1 MTLTFNNVKYIKI
14 SLASPQR
21 IRELSYGEV
30 KKPETKNY
38 KTFKPERDGLFCER
52 IFGPEKDYE
61 CACGKYKRK
70 RIKTKG
76 IICDKC
82 GVEVTKSDVRRER
95 MGHIELAAPV
105 VHFWF
110 LQGNPG
116 IISILLDLEDKQ
128 IKEVVY
134 FESFVCTDLDK
145 DNISKLM
152 FLVKLGYIN
161 KRRELVSRLEEIYE
175 SLRGNEAVDKAF
187 SFINKVG
194 TFLIDNS
201 PIFLMDSKK
210 IEKLERKLDEDYA
223 SLTKRLYSEAK
234 KEKKSNELLND
245 FIRIFENIEHID
257 KGRSDRGYK
266 GYLEIQR
273 LLHKVAFKEIFKN
286 EEKELLYETEKY
298 EKEKVV
304 FLNMIINPVE
314 EIRKIVSISLNKV
327 SQIVTKSK
335 NRAELIERIINL
347 DIGSKLVGLRD
358 KNLQKRIKKD
368 LDNVLKLVVY
378 PFISYLDSLIDASKN
393 DYISLIDSYKFSI
406 KDLKKMHNDCIEITN
421 DLYALEDDQSLL
433 QENPHLVR
441 EIKNLVSELIE
452 YKIAISDVMG
462 IVEILEN
469 LKKVNKLYS
478 DLSENTND
486 IEKWKK
492 DYLSAISQ
500 YEDLKKEYYSL
511 YRSKL
516 SDKPKDRLN
525 EVSKALREM
534 ESKILELYEYF
545 VNNIFTMIDSKFIQ
559 RVVRILSDHF
569 TVFFKLETGAEPI
582 RELLSR
588 IDLEYEKNQIKSMLS
603 GARRSDK
610 KLLRRLGVIN
620 SFIKGGVRPE
630 WMVLEVLPV
639 LPPELRP
646 IVQLEGG
653 KFASSDL
660 NDLYRRIINRNNR
673 LKRLI
678 EIQAPEIIIN
688 NEKRMLQKAVDALID
703 NAKTK
708 RPIVVSNRRV
718 LKSLSDN
725 IQGKQGRFRY
735 NLLGKRVDYSGRSV
749 IVVNPKLKFYECGL
763 PEEMVLELFKPFIIN
778 KLIEEGK
785 ADNIKKAKRMLELR
799 KPEIWPTVQRV
810 IENFPV
816 ILNRAPTLHRL
827 SIQAFY
833 PKIVKTKAI
842 QIHPLV
848 CSPYNAD
855 FDGDQMAVHIPLS
868 VEAMLEYRNL
878 LLSINN
884 MLIPANGDPANVPS
898 QDMVL
903 GAFWLTFE
911 DKKPQ
916 PDKVNIYISSPEEA
930 YRRYF
935 DLHLSLH
942 TWVYYKVDFEK
953 VANSVSE
960 VVEYRDNK
968 ILTTI
973 GRIIFNDAIR
983 KHLPDFPYINFVV
996 GKKELKWIVE
1006 ECIYKYGMYKTQPV
1020 LDELKEV
1027 GFSFATRSGTTI
1039 SVDEL
1044 IIPPRKY
1051 EIIREAEAEQVK
1063 WEEMYD
1069 LGLLNE
1075 DEYRK
1080 KIIDTWYEATDRVT
1094 EEFKEYMSKYQPL
1107 NSIWMLANSG
1117 ARGNVDQAKQLV
1129 AIRGLMVNAK
1139 GEVIPLPIK
1148 NSFAEGLGVFD
1159 YFIASH
1165 GGRKGLVDTA
1175 LRTANA
1181 GYLTRRLV
1189 DVAQDIVVRED
1200 DCQTDEYIVIR
1211 PIKVINYTSYPEE
1224 IEVKKSFGRVAAE
1237 DIPNVVN
1244 KYDIIDW
1251 NIFMRLKSAGLE
1263 RVKVFMEEEL
1273 LPLYNRVRGRIA
1285 AQDFI
1290 NPENNQVIVRKG
1302 ELIDK
1307 YKAREIAKY
1316 YVEAAVRSVL
1326 KCKVFKGVC
1335 RKCYGEDL
1343 GLGNVLVDL
1352 GEAVGIIAAQSI
1364 GEPGTQLT
1372 LRTFHT
1378 GGVALESDIIQG
1390 IPRTQELLEVRK
1402 RIRSYSDLFVTKD
1415 YKVEKIYNKHSCNV
1429 IVLRDLDSG
1438 KIEEKEIPLNKR
1450 IVVSE
1455 GQKISAGTL
1464 LVAGAFPPKEY
1475 VERVIEDVMNN
1486 AQEVQKD
1493 LEDAGVRITRFIE
1506 MIGRSE
1512 GIPLQRVLQDALSEL
1527 REIDNVLVKVD
1538 EKLRQIGISRRVKE
1552 KFEVIKISVAEA
1564 IKDIV
1569 NSSDIGVEFVKDIGN
1584 RIKKIVKDVQDILG
1598 AVKNLDLMES
1608 DTIKRAMEVSQLY
1621 ILDETQ
1627 KVYLSQG
1634 VFIHDKHMEI
1644 IIRQMFRFVRV
1655 EDPGDS
1661 TLMYGELVDKSV
1673 VEYVNNVIIGKGG
1686 KPVRAIPEIL
1696 PISKAALESESW
1708 LSAASF
1714 QETSR
1719 VISYAAISGK
1729 KDYLIGLKENI
1740 IIGKPIPVGT
1750 NYPLYKKV
1758 SADELIEDKV
1768 G

>member
-1 MTLTFNNVKYIKI
+1 MTLTFNNIKYIKI

-52 IFGPEKDYE
+52 IFGPERDYE
-61 CACGKYKRK
+61 CSCGKYKRK
-70 RIKTKG
+70 KIKTKG

-134 FESFVCTDLDK
+134 FESFVCTDLQK
-145 DNISKLM
+145 ENINKLM
-152 FLVKLGYIN
+152 FLIKLDYIRTRN
-161 KRRELVSRLEEIYE
+161 KLLKELENEYQSLFGDYEKIREDYQKVREEYEKIKQEYEKETSESQKNEIAKKYKELEKRYNELKEKYEIAKQE
-175 SLRGNEAVDKAF
+175 LPEEHEKLKKALEF
-187 SFINKVG
+187 ATKVG
-194 TFLIDNS
+194 NLLIENS
-201 PIFLMDSKK
+201 PLFQMDSKK

-223 SLTKRLYSEAK
+223 FIVKKLYTEAK
-234 KEKKSNELLND
+234 KIKGDNKAHINN
-245 FIRIFENIEHID
+245 FIKIFENIENID
-257 KGRSDRGYK
+257 KGRSDKGYK

-273 LLHKVAFKEIFKN
+273 LLHKISFKEIFKN

-304 FLNMIINPVE
+304 FLNMVINLKE
-314 EIRKIVSISLNKV
+314 EL
-327 SQIVTKSK
+327 
-335 NRAELIERIINL
+335 ERIIKISIDKLSELSIKYKDKSEFIERKINL
-347 DIGSKLVGLRD
+347 DVGAKLSTIRD
-358 KNLQKRIKKD
+358 KNIYKKIKKD
-368 LDNVLKLVVY
+368 LDTVLKSVIY
-378 PFISYLDSLIDASKN
+378 QFISYLDSLIENSKN
-393 DYISLIDSYKFSI
+393 YPDYISFIDSYKFSI
-406 KDLKKMHNDCIEITN
+406 KDLRKILNDCNQVVEN
-421 DLYALEDDQSLL
+421 LYYIDENQELA
-433 QENPHLVR
+433 QENPHLIR
-441 EIKNLVSELIE
+441 EIKNLNTELHEYKQAISEVINIVDIMDNLRKIYNDFDQKVSEEVKVWRENYLSKIYQYQKLKQEYFNNKAKLLEKSKDSIADLIKKLKE
-452 YKIAISDVMG
+452 
-462 IVEILEN
+462 LEN
-469 LKKVNKLYS
+469 ELL
-478 DLSENTND
+478 DL
-486 IEKWKK
+486 
-492 DYLSAISQ
+492 
-500 YEDLKKEYYSL
+500 YEDF
-511 YRSKL
+511 
-516 SDKPKDRLN
+516 
-525 EVSKALREM
+525 
-534 ESKILELYEYF
+534 I
-545 VNNIFTMIDSKFIQ
+545 NNIFSSIDSKFIQ
-559 RVVRILSDHF
+559 KVVRMLSENF
-569 TVFFKLETGAEPI
+569 TVFFRLETGAKPI

-588 IDLEYEKNQIKSMLS
+588 IDLEQEKNEIKKILAMKK
-603 GARRSDK
+603 GDK
-610 KLLRRLGVIN
+610 KLLRRLGIIN
-620 SFIKGGVRPE
+620 SFIKGNIRPE

-725 IQGKQGRFRY
+725 IQGKHGRFRY

-810 IENFPV
+810 VENFPV

-848 CSPYNAD
+848 CAPYNAD
-855 FDGDQMAVHIPLS
+855 FDGDQMAVHVPLS

-884 MLIPANGDPANVPS
+884 MLIPANGEPANVPS

-903 GAFWLTFE
+903 GAFWLTFGYQ
-911 DKKPQ
+911 KP
-916 PDKVNIYISSPEEA
+916 DSTNIYISSYEEA
-930 YRRYF
+930 EKRYF
-935 DLHLSLH
+935 ELKEPLY
-942 TWVYYKVDFEK
+942 TWVYYKVDFDK
-953 VANSVSE
+953 VAFSIGNIQDYKES
-960 VVEYRDNK
+960 K

-973 GRIIFNDAIR
+973 GRIIFNNAIR
-983 KHLPDFPYINFVV
+983 KYIPDFPFINFVV

-1006 ECIYKYGMYKTQPV
+1006 ECIYNYGMSETQPV
-1020 LDELKEV
+1020 LDELKEI
-1027 GFSFATRSGTTI
+1027 GFLFATRSGTTI
-1039 SVDEL
+1039 SIDEL
-1044 IIPPRKY
+1044 VIPPKKF
-1051 EIIREAEAEQVK
+1051 EIIGSAEKEQSR
-1063 WEEMYD
+1063 WEEMYE
-1069 LGLLNE
+1069 LGLLN
-1075 DEYRK
+1075 DEEYKK
-1080 KIIDTWYEATDRVT
+1080 KIIDTWYEATDKIT
-1094 EEFKEYMSKYQPL
+1094 QEFKSYMSNYQPL
-1107 NSIWMLANSG
+1107 NSIWILANSG

-1129 AIRGLMVNAK
+1129 AIRGLMVNPK
-1139 GEVIPLPIK
+1139 GEIIPLPIK
-1148 NSFAEGLGVFD
+1148 NSFTEGLGIFD

-1175 LRTANA
+1175 LRTADA

-1189 DVAQDIVVRED
+1189 DVAQDVVVREE
-1200 DCQTDEYIVIR
+1200 DCKTDEYITIK
-1211 PIKVINYTSYPEE
+1211 PIKIINYNYDPEE
-1224 IEVKKSFGRVAAE
+1224 ISVENCFGRVLAE
-1237 DIPNVVN
+1237 DVN
-1244 KYDIIDW
+1244 GIAKKFDVINWQIYKDLI
-1251 NIFMRLKSAGLE
+1251 KSE
-1263 RVKVFMEEEL
+1263 KNYVKVFIEEEL
-1273 LPLYNRVRGRIA
+1273 LPLANRVRGRVA
-1285 AQDFI
+1285 AQDFV
-1290 NPENNQVIVRKG
+1290 NPETGQLIVEKG
-1302 ELIDK
+1302 QLIDRK
-1307 YKAREIAKY
+1307 KAKEISKY
-1316 YVEAAVRSVL
+1316 YLEAKVRSVL

-1352 GEAVGIIAAQSI
+1352 GEAVGIISAQSI

-1390 IPRTQELLEVRK
+1390 IPRVQELLEVRK
-1402 RIRSYSDLFVTKD
+1402 KTRFHSNLFALEDSVVERIYSRTAS
-1415 YKVEKIYNKHSCNV
+1415 KVV
-1429 IVLRDLDSG
+1429 VLRGLDSG
-1438 KIEEKEIPLNKR
+1438 REYSLEVPLNKKI
-1450 IVVSE
+1450 IVTE
-1455 GQKISAGTL
+1455 GQKVNAGNLIVMGTL
-1464 LVAGAFPPKEY
+1464 SPKEF
-1475 VERVIEDVMNN
+1475 VDKVIEDVLSNDREADLIHHPN
-1486 AQEVQKD
+1486 IRKAIEIAQMYV
-1493 LEDAGVRITRFIE
+1493 
-1506 MIGRSE
+1506 
-1512 GIPLQRVLQDALSEL
+1512 
-1527 REIDNVLVKVD
+1527 
-1538 EKLRQIGISRRVKE
+1538 
-1552 KFEVIKISVAEA
+1552 
-1564 IKDIV
+1564 
-1569 NSSDIGVEFVKDIGN
+1569 
-1584 RIKKIVKDVQDILG
+1584 
-1598 AVKNLDLMES
+1598 
-1608 DTIKRAMEVSQLY
+1608 
-1621 ILDETQ
+1621 LDEMQ
-1627 KVYLSQG
+1627 KVYLNQG
-1634 VFIHDKHMEI
+1634 VSIHDKHMEI

-1655 EDPGDS
+1655 DDPGDS
-1661 TLMYGELVDKSV
+1661 TLMYGELVDKNIV
-1673 VEYVNNVIIGKGG
+1673 AYINEIIAKRGG
-1686 KPVRAIPEIL
+1686 KLVKAVPEVL

-1714 QETSR
+1714 QETTK
-1719 VISYAAISGK
+1719 VISYSAISGK
-1729 KDYLIGLKENI
+1729 KDYLVGLKENI

-1750 NYPLYKKV
+1750 NYPLYKNVTIEEMIEEKV
-1758 SADELIEDKV
+1758 
-1768 G
+1768 

>member
-1 MTLTFNNVKYIKI
+1 MTLTFNNIKYIKI

-95 MGHIELAAPV
+95 MGHIELASPV

-116 IISILLDLEDKQ
+116 IISMLLDLEDRQ

-134 FESFVCTDLDK
+134 FESFVCTDI
-145 DNISKLM
+145 NIENINKLY
-152 FLVKLGYIN
+152 FLIKLGYIN
-161 KRRELVSRLEEIYE
+161 KRKELVKRLEEAYE
-175 SLRGNEAVDKAF
+175 EIKGNEVVDKAF
-187 SFINKVG
+187 DFVNKVG
-194 TFLIDNS
+194 NFLIDNS
-201 PIFLMDSKK
+201 PIFQMDSKK

-223 SLTKRLYSEAK
+223 FITKRLYTELK
-234 KEKKSNELLND
+234 KNPKLSD
-245 FIRIFENIEHID
+245 FIKIFESIEHVD
-257 KGRSDRGYK
+257 KGRSDKGYK

-273 LLHKVAFKEIFKN
+273 LLHKVKFKEIFKN

-298 EKEKVV
+298 EKEKIITLNIVV
-304 FLNMIINPVE
+304 NPKE
-314 EIRKIVSISLNKV
+314 EIEKILSLTINRIK
-327 SQIVTKSK
+327 QIVAKYK
-335 NRAELIERIINL
+335 DKAELIERIINI
-347 DIGSKLVGLRD
+347 DISSKLNNVKD
-358 KNLQKRIKKD
+358 KNVLKRIKRD
-368 LDNVLKLVVY
+368 LDVVLKNITY
-378 PFISYLDSLIDASKN
+378 PLISNLDAIVENSSNYPDYLTFINSYKISSKEFKKMYNECNEVIDSLSILEN
-393 DYISLIDSYKFSI
+393 DEEFVK
-406 KDLKKMHNDCIEITN
+406 
-421 DLYALEDDQSLL
+421 
-433 QENPHLVR
+433 ENPYLLR
-441 EIKNLVSELIE
+441 EIKGLNSELID
-452 YKIAISDVMG
+452 YKITISD
-462 IVEILEN
+462 ILNLIDIIEN
-469 LKKVNKLYS
+469 CRKNYGEFENNEWKEKY
-478 DLSENTND
+478 LSE
-486 IEKWKK
+486 IKK
-492 DYLSAISQ
+492 
-500 YEDLKKEYYSL
+500 YEELKDEYYSL
-511 YRSKL
+511 QKKTVEKQKEKIVEL
-516 SDKPKDRLN
+516 GKQ
-525 EVSKALREM
+525 LREQ
-534 ESKILELYEYF
+534 EAKIIELYSEFISDIYSN
-545 VNNIFTMIDSKFIQ
+545 VDIKFIQ
-559 RVVRILSDHF
+559 KVVRMLADNF
-569 TVFFKLETGAEPI
+569 TVFFRLETGAEPI
-582 RELLSR
+582 KKLLSR
-588 IDLEYEKNQIKSMLS
+588 IDLEEEKRITKNLLS
-603 GARRSDK
+603 TTKKGDK
-610 KLLRRLGVIN
+610 KLLRRLGIIN
-620 SFIKGGVRPE
+620 SFIKGGIRPE

-678 EIQAPEIIIN
+678 EIQAPEIIVN

-708 RPIVVSNRRV
+708 RPIAVSNRRV

-778 KLIEEGK
+778 KLIEDGK
-785 ADNIKKAKRMLELR
+785 ADNIKRAKRMLELR
-799 KPEIWPTVQRV
+799 KPEIWSTVQKV

-855 FDGDQMAVHIPLS
+855 FDGDQMAVHVPLS

-884 MLIPANGDPANVPS
+884 MLIPANGEPANVPS

-911 DKKPQ
+911 QSKPQ
-916 PDKVNIYISSPEEA
+916 NVTKFISSYEEA
-930 YRRYF
+930 ERVYF
-935 DLHLSLH
+935 DLHYSLH
-942 TWVYYKVDFEK
+942 TWVYYKTNFDK
-953 VANSVSE
+953 LAISPNN
-960 VVEYRDNK
+960 VVEYRDTK

-973 GRIIFNDAIR
+973 GRIIFNQAIR
-983 KHLPDFPYINFVV
+983 KHLPDFPFINFVV

-1027 GFSFATRSGTTI
+1027 GFFFATKSGTTI
-1039 SVDEL
+1039 SIDEL
-1044 IIPPRKY
+1044 VIPPKKY
-1051 EIIREAEAEQVK
+1051 EIIKQAENEQQK
-1063 WEEMYD
+1063 WEQMYE
-1069 LGLLNE
+1069 LGLLSE
-1075 DEYRK
+1075 EEYKK
-1080 KIIDTWYEATDRVT
+1080 KIIDTWYEATDKVT
-1094 EEFKEYMSKYQPL
+1094 EEFKSFMSKEQPL

-1129 AIRGLMVNAK
+1129 AIRGLMVNPK
-1139 GEVIPLPIK
+1139 GEIIPLPIK
-1148 NSFAEGLGVFD
+1148 NSFTEGLGIFD

-1175 LRTANA
+1175 LRTADA

-1189 DVAQDIVVRED
+1189 DVAQDVVVREE
-1200 DCQTDEYIVIR
+1200 DCGTEEYIIVK
-1211 PIKVINYTSYPEE
+1211 PIKSVNYTFEPEE
-1224 IEVKKSFGRVAAE
+1224 VEVSKSFGRVLAT
-1237 DIPNVVN
+1237 NVDGIAKKFDV
-1244 KYDIIDW
+1244 IDW
-1251 NIFMRLKSAGLE
+1251 QVYKKLLSSSLSKVL
-1263 RVKVFMEEEL
+1263 VFMEEEY
-1273 LPLYNRVRGRIA
+1273 LPLANRIRGRIA
-1285 AQDFI
+1285 AEDFV
-1290 NPENNQVIVRKG
+1290 NPENGEVIVKKG
-1302 ELIDK
+1302 ELIDR

-1316 YVEAAVRSVL
+1316 YLEAKVRSVL

-1343 GLGNVLVDL
+1343 GLGNRLIDL

-1390 IPRTQELLEVRK
+1390 IPRVQELLEVRK
-1402 RIRSYSDLFVTKD
+1402 KTRFHSNLFAIEDSIVERIYQ
-1415 YKVEKIYNKHSCNV
+1415 KHSSKV
-1429 IVLRDLDSG
+1429 VVLRGIQSG
-1438 KIEEKEIPLNKR
+1438 KEYSLEVPFGKK
-1450 IVVSE
+1450 VVVLE
-1455 GQKISAGTL
+1455 GQKVPAGSLVVSGTIS
-1464 LVAGAFPPKEY
+1464 PKEFI
-1475 VERVIEDVMNN
+1475 EKVIE
-1486 AQEVQKD
+1486 K
-1493 LEDAGVRITRFIE
+1493 
-1506 MIGRSE
+1506 
-1512 GIPLQRVLQDALSEL
+1512 VLQEDKDADLIHHPEVNKAI
-1527 REIDNVLVKVD
+1527 EIAQNYV
-1538 EKLRQIGISRRVKE
+1538 
-1552 KFEVIKISVAEA
+1552 
-1564 IKDIV
+1564 
-1569 NSSDIGVEFVKDIGN
+1569 
-1584 RIKKIVKDVQDILG
+1584 
-1598 AVKNLDLMES
+1598 
-1608 DTIKRAMEVSQLY
+1608 
-1621 ILDETQ
+1621 LDEMQ

-1634 VFIHDKHMEI
+1634 VSIHDKHMEI

-1655 EDPGDS
+1655 DDPGDS
-1661 TLMYGELVDKSV
+1661 SLMYGELVDKTV
-1673 VEYVNNVIIGKGG
+1673 VEYLNEIIAKNGG
-1686 KPVRAIPEIL
+1686 KFVKAVPEVL
-1696 PISKAALESESW
+1696 AISKAALESESW

-1714 QETSR
+1714 QETTK
-1719 VISYAAISGK
+1719 VISYASISGK
-1729 KDYLIGLKENI
+1729 RDYLIGLKENI

-1750 NYPLYKKV
+1750 SYPAYKKV
-1758 SADELIEDKV
+1758 DIKEMIEEKV
-1768 G
+1768 S

>member
-1 MTLTFNNVKYIKI
+1 MTLTFNNIKYIRI
-14 SLASPQR
+14 ALASPQR

-61 CACGKYKRK
+61 CSCGKYKRK

-95 MGHIELAAPV
+95 MGHIELASPV

-116 IISILLDLEDKQ
+116 IISILLDLEDRQ

-134 FESFVCTDLDK
+134 FESFVCTDLDQ

-161 KRRELVSRLEEIYE
+161 KRGELVKRLEEEYKV
-175 SLRGNEAVDKAF
+175 LKGNEVVDKAF
-187 SFINKVG
+187 EFVNKVG
-194 TFLIDNS
+194 VFLIDNS
-201 PIFLMDSKK
+201 PIFQMNSKK

-223 SLTKRLYSEAK
+223 FLTKKLYSEARK
-234 KEKKSNELLND
+234 DKRIND
-245 FIRIFENIEHID
+245 FIKIFENIEHID

-273 LLHKVAFKEIFKN
+273 LLHKIAFKEIFKN

-304 FLNMIINPVE
+304 FLNMLINIKE
-314 EIRKIVSISLNKV
+314 EIEKIVKISVNKI
-327 SQIVTKSK
+327 SQIITKYKDKS
-335 NRAELIERIINL
+335 EFIERLVNL
-347 DIGSKLVGLRD
+347 DIGSKLSILKD
-358 KNLQKRIKKD
+358 KNVYKKIKKD
-368 LDNVLKLVVY
+368 MDNVLKMVVY
-378 PFISYLDSLIDASKN
+378 PFISYLDSIIENSKN
-393 DYISLIDSYKFSI
+393 YSDYLSFINSYKFSS
-406 KDLKKMHNDCIEITN
+406 KDLKKINDDCN
-421 DLYALEDDQSLL
+421 DILVNLSKLEEDQEFV
-433 QENPHLVR
+433 QDNPHLIR
-441 EIKNLVSELIE
+441 EVKNLISELVE
-452 YKIAISDVMG
+452 YRIVISDIRN
-462 IVEILEN
+462 IVDIIEN
-469 LKKVNKLYS
+469 LKKLYS
-478 DLSENTND
+478 DFDEKVSKDSKEKIVNEVKELRERYFFLIKAYEEN
-486 IEKWKK
+486 
-492 DYLSAISQ
+492 
-500 YEDLKKEYYSL
+500 KKEYESF
-511 YRSKL
+511 SKSKV
-516 SDKPKDRLN
+516 SDKSRDRIN
-525 EVSKALREM
+525 EVTKKLKEIEADM
-534 ESKILELYEYF
+534 LELYDYF
-545 VNNIFTMIDSKFIQ
+545 VNKIFATVDSKFIQ
-559 RVVRILSDHF
+559 RVVRMFSDYF
-569 TVFFKLETGAEPI
+569 TVFFRLETGSEPI
-582 RELLSR
+582 SELLAK
-588 IDLEYEKNQIKSMLS
+588 IDLEKEKANIKKLLTTVKR
-603 GARRSDK
+603 GDK
-610 KLLRRLGVIN
+610 KLLRRLGIIN

-673 LKRLI
+673 LRRLI

-778 KLIEEGK
+778 KLIEDGK

-799 KPEIWPTVQRV
+799 KPEIWPTVQKV
-810 IENFPV
+810 IDNFPV

-827 SIQAFY
+827 SVQAFY
-833 PKIVKTKAI
+833 PKLVKTKAI

-848 CSPYNAD
+848 CAPYNAD
-855 FDGDQMAVHIPLS
+855 FDGDQMAVHVPLS

-884 MLIPANGDPANVPS
+884 MLIPANGEPANVPS

-911 DKKPQ
+911 DPNMY
-916 PDKVNIYISSPEEA
+916 PENVNIFISSYEEA
-930 YRRYF
+930 QRRYF
-935 DLHLSLH
+935 ELHLPLH
-942 TWVYYKVDFEK
+942 TWVYYKVDFDK
-953 VANSVSE
+953 VANSVSN
-960 VVEYRDNK
+960 VVNYEENK

-973 GRIIFNDAIR
+973 GRIIFNNAIR
-983 KHLPDFPYINFVV
+983 KHLPDFPFINFVV

-1020 LDELKEV
+1020 LDELKEI
-1027 GFSFATRSGTTI
+1027 GFLFATRSGTTI
-1039 SVDEL
+1039 SIDEL
-1044 IIPPRKY
+1044 VIPPKKY
-1051 EIIREAEAEQVK
+1051 EVISNAEKEQSK
-1063 WEEMYD
+1063 WEEMYSF
-1069 LGLLNE
+1069 GLLN
-1075 DEYRK
+1075 DEEYK
-1080 KIIDTWYEATDRVT
+1080 KKVIDTWYDATDKVT
-1094 EEFKEYMSKYQPL
+1094 QEFKTYMSKYQPL

-1129 AIRGLMVNAK
+1129 AIRGLMVNAE
-1139 GEVIPLPIK
+1139 GEIIPLPIK
-1148 NSFAEGLGVFD
+1148 NSFTEGLGIFD

-1175 LRTANA
+1175 LRTADA

-1189 DVAQDIVVRED
+1189 DVAQDVVVRED
-1200 DCQTDEYIVIR
+1200 DCFTEDFVVLK
-1211 PIKVINYTSYPEE
+1211 PIKVVNYTYEPEE
-1224 IEVKKSFGRVAAE
+1224 IDVDKSFGKISAE
-1237 DIPNVVN
+1237 NIEGIVN
-1244 KYDIIDW
+1244 KYGIIDW
-1251 NIFMRLKSAGLE
+1251 QVYKKLKESSRSKIF
-1263 RVKVFMEEEL
+1263 VFMEEEL
-1273 LPLYNRVRGRIA
+1273 LPLFNRIRGRVA
-1285 AQDFI
+1285 AQDFV
-1290 NPENNQVIVRKG
+1290 NPENNELIVAKG
-1302 ELIDK
+1302 ELIDR
-1307 YKAREIAKY
+1307 YKAKEISKY

-1343 GLGNVLVDL
+1343 GLGNTLVDL
-1352 GEAVGIIAAQSI
+1352 GETVGIIAAQSI

-1378 GGVALESDIIQG
+1378 GGVALEADIIQG
-1390 IPRTQELLEVRK
+1390 IPRVQELLEARK
-1402 RIRSYSDLFVTKD
+1402 RTRLHSNLFAIEDSV
-1415 YKVEKIYNKHSCNV
+1415 VERIDTKHSSKV
-1429 IVLRDLDSG
+1429 VALRGINSNKQYNL
-1438 KIEEKEIPLNKR
+1438 EIPLTRR

-1455 GQKISAGTL
+1455 GQRVPAGSLVVSGTL
-1464 LVAGAFPPKEY
+1464 SPKEFI
-1475 VERVIEDVMNN
+1475 EKVIE
-1486 AQEVQKD
+1486 EVL
-1493 LEDAGVRITRFIE
+1493 LE
-1506 MIGRSE
+1506 
-1512 GIPLQRVLQDALSEL
+1512 
-1527 REIDNVLVKVD
+1527 N
-1538 EKLRQIGISRRVKE
+1538 
-1552 KFEVIKISVAEA
+1552 
-1564 IKDIV
+1564 
-1569 NSSDIGVEFVKDIGN
+1569 
-1584 RIKKIVKDVQDILG
+1584 KDVDLVHHSSV
-1598 AVKNLDLMES
+1598 VKAIE
-1608 DTIKRAMEVSQLY
+1608 IAQLY
-1621 ILDETQ
+1621 VLDEMQ

-1644 IIRQMFRFVRV
+1644 IIRQMFRFVKV
-1655 EDPGDS
+1655 DDPGDS
-1661 TLMYGELVDKSV
+1661 TLMYGELVDKKV
-1673 VEYVNNVIIGKGG
+1673 VDYINGIMAKSGG
-1686 KPVRAIPEIL
+1686 KLIRAIPEVL

-1714 QETSR
+1714 QETTK
-1719 VISYAAISGK
+1719 VISYSSISGK
-1729 KDYLIGLKENI
+1729 RDYLIGLKENI
-1740 IIGKPIPVGT
+1740 IIGKPVPVGT
-1750 NYPLYKKV
+1750 NYPYYKKV
-1758 SADELIEDKV
+1758 NVEELIEERV
-1768 G
+1768 M